1 MKISTNES
9 PLSRGCLRTKLS
21 PPGSLENLIHLKMPR
36 IRFFPLLKIDTKGI
50 VPVKGDRNRVDHR
63 TNSYFK
69 PVAILVEVQS

>member
-1 MKISTNES
+1 M
-9 PLSRGCLRTKLS
+9 R
-21 PPGSLENLIHLKMPR
+21 R

-50 VPVKGDRNRVDHR
+50 LIVKGDRNRVDHR